1 MRLSAGARVGPYE
14 VIGPLGAGGMGEV
27 YRARDTRL
35 GREVALKILPDGA
48 SLESERLERFE
59 QEARLAGSLN
69 HPNLVVVHD
78 VGANDGAPFLV
89 TALLEGESLRH
100 RLSRGRLP
108 LRSALDLAAQIADG
122 LAAAHARGIVHR
134 DIKPENI
141 FVTPG
146 GRAKLL
152 DFGIAKL
159 TSPRPVE
166 GTRRNLLDTTLTP
179 EGIGTNPGAVLG
191 TPGYMSPEQVRG
203 DPVDARTDI
212 FSLGAVLYELLT
224 GARAFPGATFAESGR
239 AILESDPA
247 PLPDSTPAWVGL
259 VVQRCLEKEPARRF
273 QSAADLAFA
282 LGATATATSG
292 SARAMASRRGPARW
306 TRLGLLAAALM
317 LGLIAGVA
325 AVLRWGPGRTPVE
338 LPTFERITFRAGPI
352 GGARFTP
359 EGRVVFSAPFDG
371 EPEEVYSHA
380 RGRPELQRF
389 GLSPARVAAVSPRTG
404 ELAVLLGSESI
415 SIGWVRGT
423 LARVPATGGVP
434 RELAEHVAWADWTS
448 SGDLA
453 VARREAAKMWI
464 ERPLGKTVWTGPG
477 WLSDLR
483 CSPDGE
489 RLAFIHHPTADRSE
503 IVVLDRSNAAHVI
516 LTSPPEA
523 PYVWSLAWMLDGK
536 GLRFTSVDS
545 SGTTLS
551 SVSLAGSVR
560 RLYRFPGSALLQD
573 IAPDGTMLFTVFDWR
588 SHLTVL
594 TPGRPGQRELAW
606 FNYPNLSD
614 LSPDGRMLLFSDGEV
629 GAPEMQVVMR
639 QTDGA
644 APKVLGPGFAIALSP
659 DRRTAAMI
667 STDLRRLL
675 LVPTSVGTTSEVPLP
690 NLVVGAGGWS
700 HDGRRLWLTARP
712 SDRPE
717 LRLYAVD
724 VTSRRVLEPIP
735 GSEALPDT
743 PVALSPDDAR
753 IAVTGAD
760 QVPTVYSVG
769 MGEPPFRITSVPAD
783 LKPSPAGWSRNNELW
798 LALLRAVPPRL
809 VKVELPGQR
818 LVRSID
824 IDLHEPV
831 GHELTDVRISQDE
844 SVVAVQYVSWQGR
857 LEAMHGIP
865 PDR

>member
-1 MRLSAGARVGPYE
+1 
-14 VIGPLGAGGMGEV
+14 MGEV

-78 VGANDGAPFLV
+78 VGAKDGAPFLV
-89 TALLEGESLRH
+89 TELLEGESLRH